1 MKDLIQVDIDTALAL
16 YLKGYTHIPVLQR
29 DGYSSDWT
37 AAQPLHLD
45 DIIEDLMIFVSDSER
60 NKILNPLKVDVA
72 KAKEELALEFKRS
85 LVSDDEDDWEDDD
98 PDWTE
103 SEPSKP
109 VQVETIPDDD
119 AVPEHERVPYEK
131 PEVITVEQV
140 DKMT

>member
-29 DGYSSDWT
+29 DGYSSDWSSM
-37 AAQPLHLD
+37 QPLFLD
-45 DIIEDLMIFVSDSER
+45 DVLANLMAFASDSKREEL
-60 NKILNPLKVDVA
+60 LNP
-72 KAKEELALEFKRS
+72 KANIARIKEEIALERRN
-85 LVSDDEDDWEDDD
+85 LVTDDEDDWDDDD

-109 VQVETIPDDD
+109 AQVEQIPDDD